1 MAVTDELAERLLA
14 KVMGW
19 GLEEVR
25 IHLPTI
31 QALAAWKYDDYERFS
46 HGMRFVE
53 SLALWLDQFETK
65 EERGIAFEFVRS
77 RLVVLSE
84 PEVNHLVEMAYPDF
98 IRPHLLQRL
107 AGDSGE
113 PLRQPGIVAAQAPFQ
128 VQQRRCLFLGLSD
141 GARTDVF
148 RRSNSADLTNEQILL
163 TYEIEEGRADKLL
176 KELRKG
182 LGQITGTEPPGD
194 LTRFSTVV
202 LLDDF
207 SASGKSYLRVEG
219 EHQEG
224 KIGRF
229 YRNLFKEDTGTSTL
243 FDAANLDVLL
253 VLYAG
258 TRQARAHLE
267 EHMGKLWNPHG
278 IRWKV
283 MIVHE
288 LDDDLRLARGSGDP
302 MGALVEKY
310 YDSAIQDEHTRVGGT
325 EDIKYGF
332 AKCGLP
338 VVLPHNTPNNS
349 VALLWAET
357 NHQRA
362 LFPRVQRHRSQP

>member
-1 MAVTDELAERLLA
+1 MTDELAERLLA

-19 GLEEVR
+19 SSEEVR
-25 IHLPTI
+25 DHLPTI

-53 SLALWLDQFETK
+53 SLALWLDQFEIK
-65 EERGIAFEFVRS
+65 EERRVAFEFVRN

-84 PEVNHLVEMAYPDF
+84 PEVNHLVEMAYPDY
-98 IRPHLLQRL
+98 IRPHLLNRVAQV
-107 AGDSGE
+107 SGQA
-113 PLRQPGIVAAQAPFQ
+113 LRQPRMMAAQAPFR
-128 VQQRRCLFLGLSD
+128 VHQRQCLFLGLSD

-148 RRSNSADLTNEQILL
+148 RRSNNSDLTNEQILL
-163 TYEIEEGRADKLL
+163 TYEIEEGRAEKLL
-176 KELRKG
+176 KELQKG
-182 LGQITGTEPPGD
+182 LLQLTGTEPAGD
-194 LTRFSTVV
+194 TTRFTTVV

-219 EHQEG
+219 DRHDG

-229 YRNLFKEDTGTSTL
+229 YRNLFTKGTGTTAL
-243 FDAANLDVLL
+243 FNTSALDVLL

-258 TRQARAHLE
+258 TSQARLHLE
-267 EHMGKLWNPHG
+267 EHMAKLWDPHG

-283 MIVHE
+283 MIVYE
-288 LDDDLRLARGSGDP
+288 LADDLRLTRGSGDP
-302 MGALVEKY
+302 MEALVEKY
-310 YDSAIQDEHTRVGGT
+310 YDPAIQDEHTNVGGT

-332 AKCGLP
+332 AHCGLP

-349 VALLWAET
+349 VALLWAEI
-357 NHQRA
+357 NQRRA
-362 LFPRVQRHRSQP
+362 LFPRVQRHRRQS